1 MFLKKKANKIIFIY
15 RMANVTTEL
24 KIEFR
29 GC

>member
-1 MFLKKKANKIIFIY
+1 MFKKKANKIIFIY
-15 RMANVTTEL
+15 SIANVTTEL